1 MEAQDR
7 VRLEMVN
14 VGAYENRVLQVL
26 SKVKGLSQ
34 APEALVISTPCIIAD
49 DIPKDMAEKLQG
61 FLEKAGAE
69 MRIVSMSEPEEDLFS
84 PDDLP
89 MSDDFSAPGESTDDM
104 PEFTPDDW
112 ALGASSPDAAQN
124 EEEDAGGPSDEFGG
138 FSAVDTTSIADENTE
153 DELFGENAA
162 ASEKDD
168 MTDAPEPEETPKK
181 KLAFPSLPKFG
192 KSKEKAEKPHET
204 EEEEGVSEKK
214 KPSLS
219 SLFKKKPRLE
229 ADESDEAEPIEESG
243 VKKKPAAALMLV
255 AGLLIGALLFGFGGW
270 WLGKSS
276 APDAPPVDDAALQE
290 AQNQNAQLQAAA
302 DQQAQEVQTL
312 TQQNAALQQELDA
325 LKAQAANA
333 PAPSPQS
340 IEPSQTPD
348 MGQTPLEDTLIASF
362 KTLSEQHA
370 AVLENSYDA
379 QKQAACMK
387 QLLLDGSGETAYAQI
402 VRKFSAKFI
411 SFDILKNNSLLTPYL
426 AELKMPFQME
436 IRTGKTEQA
445 CQSATLKPA
454 DTSSHPEFGT
464 FYGVWTIQ
472 YAYRDGKWNV
482 KSAVI
487 ERNRALVAKAYK
499 AGSPDSAKFA
509 LDFSLYPGLKE

>member
-1 MEAQDR
+1 M
-7 VRLEMVN
+7 
-14 VGAYENRVLQVL
+14 
-26 SKVKGLSQ
+26 
-34 APEALVISTPCIIAD
+34 
-49 DIPKDMAEKLQG
+49 
-61 FLEKAGAE
+61 
-69 MRIVSMSEPEEDLFS
+69 
-84 PDDLP
+84 
-89 MSDDFSAPGESTDDM
+89 
-104 PEFTPDDW
+104 
-112 ALGASSPDAAQN
+112 
-124 EEEDAGGPSDEFGG
+124 
-138 FSAVDTTSIADENTE
+138 
-153 DELFGENAA
+153 
-162 ASEKDD
+162 
-168 MTDAPEPEETPKK
+168 
-181 KLAFPSLPKFG
+181 
-192 KSKEKAEKPHET
+192 
-204 EEEEGVSEKK
+204 
-214 KPSLS
+214 
-219 SLFKKKPRLE
+219 FKKKPRLE

-348 MGQTPLEDTLIASF
+348 MGQTPLEDTLISSF

-411 SFDILKNNSLLTPYL
+411 SFDILKNSSLLTPYL